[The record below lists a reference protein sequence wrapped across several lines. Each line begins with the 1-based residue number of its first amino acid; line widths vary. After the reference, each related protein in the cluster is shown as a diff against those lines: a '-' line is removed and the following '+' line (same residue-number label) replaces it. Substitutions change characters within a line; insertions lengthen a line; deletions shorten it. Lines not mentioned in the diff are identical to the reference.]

1 MNLESPRVTVG
12 KSAQELFDLL
22 SDVRN
27 FEKLMPENIAKFEVL
42 DDDSF
47 VFGLS
52 GMPEIKLKMKEKV
65 APTKLVLG
73 AASDKLPFTLEADI
87 NPLSENSS
95 NVQLLF
101 EGEFNAMMAMMI
113 KGPIGIAQTGLLIGG
128 DGLVELFLAAAF
140 SPSRQKPIAP
150 RKPGQMMPRI
160 EPRKGIGYLDKR
172 LPILRNNKEWP
183 GRKEIGSAFRVTE
196 AASGIQVVWVG

>member
-42 DDDSF
+42 GDDSF

-113 KGPIGIAQTGLLIGG
+113 KGPIGKFIET
-128 DGLVELFLAAAF
+128 LAVN
-140 SPSRQKPIAP
+140 
-150 RKPGQMMPRI
+150 MP
-160 EPRKGIGYLDKR
+160 KL
-172 LPILRNNKEWP
+172 
-183 GRKEIGSAFRVTE
+183 
-196 AASGIQVVWVG
+196 